1 MSSFD
6 AVVSAIPAAED
17 DTRTALDVLSR
28 KKGAESRAADE
39 VAEATLR
46 CRYRYNP
53 GLGWLEWDGRRWN
66 NDETVG
72 ERVSEAIRHYM
83 DSVERDYR
91 AKAAEGSVAAAAV
104 FAQIKTR
111 LPESALLDR
120 DGKSI
125 PPANLVGKH
134 ATQDEKT
141 AYEAALGDGNEATTQ
156 ADIWLN
162 LLIAARIA
170 AVTWICR
177 GMDGI
182 LTRSAAFDAH
192 PDLLNCRNCVVD
204 LRDKSTQP
212 HDPDLLITH
221 PVSYTHLTLPTNRE
235 V

>member
-1 MSSFD
+1 
-6 AVVSAIPAAED
+6 
-17 DTRTALDVLSR
+17 
-28 KKGAESRAADE
+28 

-46 CRYRYNP
+46 GRFRYNP

-72 ERVSEAIRHYM
+72 ERVSEAIRLFM
-83 DSVERDYR
+83 DGVEREYR
-91 AKAAEGSVAAAAV
+91 AEAAEGSAAAAAV
-104 FAQIKTR
+104 FAQLKTR

-125 PPANLVGKH
+125 PVGTLVAKH

-162 LLIAARIA
+162 LLAAARIA
-170 AVTWICR
+170 AVTRICQ
-177 GMDGI
+177 GMDGV

-204 LRDKSTQP
+204 LRDKSTRAP
-212 HDPDLLITH
+212 SIARTR
-221 PVSYTHLTLPTNRE
+221 SMKTSTG
-235 V
+235 